1 MAHDVFISYSTKDKP
16 VADAVCAKLEAN
28 GLRCWIAPR
37 DILPGMDWGGSIIE
51 AIESASVMVLVLSAS
66 ADASPQILR
75 EVERAVNKS
84 LRIVPLRI
92 EDIKPGKNLEY
103 FLGTPHWLDAIT
115 PPLEAHLQYLV
126 QTIKLL
132 IEHEHPGSE
141 TPPPAPA
148 PPILMTPPQAPPH
161 PTLSVSG
168 PMMVLR
174 APWRMIIGGIVGALI
189 LLFAIVWWSHRGSAV
204 PSKFAGRWATTG
216 FAGPDRVQFLLQIA
230 ANGTYRYE
238 VAYHEAGQ
246 VRVQDGAAYLIT
258 ADGTE
263 RQVGAVTPG
272 STPPTPVNLVAAVP
286 AGAWSL
292 IGRFSGV
299 TPQLP
304 ETNPFRLVQSA
315 QATGSGKERPS
326 IWEWVPA
333 FGQVVWHMRFEFDA
347 GGGYIF
353 SAGATDL
360 GGFTA
365 SDGKWTASS
374 DVLNTR
380 SQGSYSFVGEN
391 SLVMTGTIRGALT
404 TTRNGQTLWER
415 STAKAEASQT
425 TPVPSPLATI
435 SPVAPAPTASPTPA
449 VAAASPTPSPPPTVR
464 PIDRR
469 FIVTHDSPVYAGP
482 DATTAIVAEVHKRK
496 RVHITGITGDWLRV
510 ETSNGTVGFIPDAAL
525 E

>member
-132 IEHEHPGSE
+132 IEHEHPGNE
-141 TPPPAPA
+141 APPPTPA
-148 PPILMTPPQAPPH
+148 PPIPVTTPQAPPN

-168 PMMVLR
+168 PMMILR
-174 APWRMIIGGIVGALI
+174 APRRMIIGGIASALI
-189 LLFAIVWWSHRGSAV
+189 LLFGVIWWSHRGAAV
-204 PSKFAGRWATTG
+204 PSKFTGRWATTG
-216 FAGPDRVQFLLQIA
+216 FAGPDRVQFLLQIS

-238 VAYHEAGQ
+238 LAYHEAGQ
-246 VRVQDGAAYLIT
+246 MKFQDGAAYFIT

-263 RQVGAVTPG
+263 RQIGAVTPG
-272 STPPTPVNLVAAVP
+272 SSPPMPANLVTAVP

-315 QATGSGKERPS
+315 RVTGTGKERPA
-326 IWEWVPA
+326 IWEWVTA
-333 FGQVVWHMRFEFDA
+333 FGQVVWHMRFEFDP

-353 SAGATDL
+353 TANATDL

-374 DVLNTR
+374 DVLNAR
-380 SQGSYSFVGEN
+380 SEGNYSFVGDN
-391 SLVMTGTIRGALT
+391 SLVMTGTLRGALT

-415 STAKAEASQT
+415 STAVSVASRTTPVTSPLVAIPPGAPAPAASQT
-425 TPVPSPLATI
+425 
-435 SPVAPAPTASPTPA
+435 PA
-449 VAAASPTPSPPPTVR
+449 VVAASPTPSPRLTVR

-482 DATTAIVAEVHKRK
+482 DAATAVVAQVHKRK

-510 ETSNGTVGFIPDAAL
+510 EMNNGTVGFIPDAAL